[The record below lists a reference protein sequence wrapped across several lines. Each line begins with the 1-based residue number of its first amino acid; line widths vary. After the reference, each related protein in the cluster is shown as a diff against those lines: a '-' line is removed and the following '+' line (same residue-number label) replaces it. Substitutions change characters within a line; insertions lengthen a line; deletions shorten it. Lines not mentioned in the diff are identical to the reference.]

1 MNPTQAT
8 TPPAI
13 DSGGRHRLPG
23 DPLPGR
29 PSSTPPGDAPKRTIA
44 GLSDADAE
52 RKVALRR
59 MKLVATGLLL
69 FAAAVYLFC
78 RWLEDRDGDNVATWV
93 GYVRAASEAGM
104 VGALA
109 DWFAVT
115 ALFKHPMGIPI
126 PHTALIRKK
135 KDQIGDQ
142 LGGFIEDNF
151 MTPEV
156 IEDKVSQLALPT
168 RVSSW
173 LADPKNAPRVG
184 AEAARGIAFAA
195 EMLDDEDI
203 EQLIMAAMRWAA
215 EPEWG
220 PPAGRVLEQLI
231 AENRLEPVIQMV
243 CDRAHDFALGSQE
256 LIDRVIDKDGPAWA
270 PKFVNSLVGDRLY
283 REIVEFTFKVKSDP
297 EHQVRQAMTAMLV
310 QLATDLQNDPAT
322 IARLEAIKS
331 ELLERDEVTGA
342 ASTAWNAGKAL
353 IEQLLSDPNG
363 SLRATLTD
371 SIIQVAVRI
380 RDDQVL
386 QNKMNQWMVRVARH
400 ISVNYSQEIISV
412 ITETVRGWDADDTS
426 KKIELQVGRDLQF
439 IRINGTVVGSLAG
452 LAIYTVSVLLFH

>member
-1 MNPTQAT
+1 MNPTQA

-23 DPLPGR
+23 ELPSGR
-29 PSSTPPGDAPKRTIA
+29 PSSLPSGDAPKRTIA
-44 GLSDADAE
+44 GLSGADAE
-52 RKVALRR
+52 RKAALRR
-59 MKLVATGLLL
+59 MKMVATGFLL
-69 FAAAVYLFC
+69 FAAAVYFFC
-78 RWLEDRDGDNVATWV
+78 RWIEDRDGDNVAAWV

-135 KDQIGDQ
+135 KDQIGEQ
-142 LGGFIEDNF
+142 LGDFIEDNF

-203 EQLIMAAMRWAA
+203 EQLILAGIRWAA

-243 CDRAHDFALGSQE
+243 CDRAHDFALGSQD

-270 PKFVNSLVGDRLY
+270 PKFLNSLVGDRLY
-283 REIVEFTFKVKSDP
+283 RELVEFTYKVRSDP
-297 EHQVRQAMTAMLV
+297 DHQVRQAMTAMLV

-322 IARLEAIKS
+322 IARLEAIKT
-331 ELLERDEVTGA
+331 EMLERDEVTGA

-353 IEQLLSDPNG
+353 IEQLLADPNG

-371 SIIQVAVRI
+371 SLIQVAVRI
-380 RDDQVL
+380 RDDEVL

-400 ISVNYSQEIISV
+400 VSQNYAQEIISV

-452 LAIYTVSVLLFH
+452 LAIYTVSVLIFH

>member
-1 MNPTQAT
+1 MNPTQA

-23 DPLPGR
+23 ELPSGR
-29 PSSTPPGDAPKRTIA
+29 PSSLPSGEAPKRTIA
-44 GLSDADAE
+44 GLSGADAE
-52 RKVALRR
+52 RKAALRR
-59 MKLVATGLLL
+59 MKMVATGFLL
-69 FAAAVYLFC
+69 FAAAVYFFC
-78 RWLEDRDGDNVATWV
+78 RWIEDRDGDNVAAWV

-115 ALFKHPMGIPI
+115 ALFKHPLGIPI

-135 KDQIGDQ
+135 KDQIGEQ
-142 LGGFIEDNF
+142 LGDFIEDNF

-203 EQLIMAAMRWAA
+203 EQLIMAGMRWAA

-243 CDRAHDFALGSQE
+243 CDRAHDFALGSQD

-283 REIVEFTFKVKSDP
+283 RELVEFTFKVRSDP
-297 EHQVRQAMTAMLV
+297 DHQVRQAMTAMLV

-322 IARLEAIKS
+322 IARLEAIKT
-331 ELLERDEVTGA
+331 EMLERDEVTGA

-353 IEQLLSDPNG
+353 IEQLLADPNG
-363 SLRATLTD
+363 TLRATLTD

-380 RDDQVL
+380 RDDEVL

-400 ISVNYSQEIISV
+400 VSQNYSQEIISV

-452 LAIYTVSVLLFH
+452 LTIYTVSVLLFH